1 MQWMVLNHQG
11 YLVTLEL
18 WIYYSCHLLLHLYC
32 GLYCIISYYL
42 TIISILFKHTIQTHL
57 EYHSITCLYCL
68 YTTIITLLSS
78 IISSIIHS
86 IRDILWLLVCDYILW
101 NTLLVMIIGLCLT
114 TSIWYSTY
122 LILLTSSIS
131 IRSLHFYLHYVIY
144 CVWCYLLYLDGLDSS
159 IHYYLLYLHYHYLV
173 FLVYILF
180 INIFLLVVSYHSVKS
195 LPFRYYFH

>member
-131 IRSLHFYLHYVIY
+131 IGSYDYSWLP
-144 CVWCYLLYLDGLDSS
+144 CYLLYLDSLDSLS
-159 IHYYLLYLHYHYLV
+159 MWLILFYLV
-173 FLVYILF
+173 SLWTISLLCGSTLVGLWILGYTR
-180 INIFLLVVSYHSVKS
+180 LLGTIAII
-195 LPFRYYFH
+195 